1 MKKVL
6 IKLIDLY
13 QSSPLRTHDRC
24 RFVPSCSQY
33 MKEAIIMYGVP
44 KGLFLGI
51 KRLLR
56 CHPFG
61 KYGSDP
67 LKENL

>member
-13 QSSPLRTHDRC
+13 QSLPLKVHERC
-24 RFVPSCSQY
+24 RFAPSCSQY

-51 KRLLR
+51 KRLLK